1 MYESTHVDN
10 RNGRAVGVDYT
21 SDVISS
27 PGADG
32 ELVTVKADKL
42 VVVSAGAFGSPAI
55 LERSGIGA
63 TSVLEKHNIRVLVDS
78 PGVGE
83 NYQGLFCTPDGPHSR
98 RQKLFYRPFR
108 RLSSVLRIRRD

>member
-10 RNGRAVGVDYT
+10 RNGRAVGIDYA
-21 SDVISS
+21 SDEISC

-32 ELVTVKADKL
+32 EVVTVKADKL
-42 VVVSAGAFGSPAI
+42 VVVSAGAFGSPTI

-63 TSVLEKHNIRVLVDS
+63 PSVLEKHNIRILVDS

-83 NYQGLFCTPDGPHSR
+83 NYRGMFCTLDSPRSG
-98 RQKLFYRPFR
+98 RQELFYRPFR